1 MGERSLEPANT
12 DPLDDSFEFGI
23 GGELSE
29 LELQDMSPVCSDKQ
43 RLAQMRRRAEQ
54 RLEEK
59 RLRDE
64 LGDYDLELDD
74 F

>member
-1 MGERSLEPANT
+1 MGERSLEPAKT
-12 DPLDDSFEFGI
+12 DPLDDIFEFGM

-43 RLAQMRRRAEQ
+43 RLAQLRRRAEQ

-59 RLRDE
+59 RMRDE
-64 LGDYDLELDD
+64 LGDYDLEFDD